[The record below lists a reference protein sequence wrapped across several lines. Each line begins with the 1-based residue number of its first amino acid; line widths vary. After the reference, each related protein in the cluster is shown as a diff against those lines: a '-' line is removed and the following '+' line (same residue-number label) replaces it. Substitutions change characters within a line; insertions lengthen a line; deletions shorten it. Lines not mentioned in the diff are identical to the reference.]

1 MTSEELINL
10 LHAVPF
16 VPFAFCRDEG
26 DVPVPDRDWIAHR
39 PGAAQA
45 VVCMPDDSFQVIDL
59 ASAYAEAMDE
69 LARQDTDDVAACRD
83 GLGEIQRGASV
94 PWEQAKAELGL

>member
-1 MTSEELINL
+1 MTSKELTSL

-39 PGAAQA
+39 PGGRSS
-45 VVCMPDDSFQVIDL
+45 PW
-59 ASAYAEAMDE
+59 SACPMI
-69 LARQDTDDVAACRD
+69 RSR
-83 GLGEIQRGASV
+83 
-94 PWEQAKAELGL
+94 